1 MLASLSWP
9 VLVKTLA
16 ASVSSALFRMI
27 LTPID
32 TLKTT
37 QQTQGGVAGLKLLK
51 DRIKE
56 HGISCLFWGA
66 FGTAGATFVGHC
78 EFLMCRTRTPKSAD
92 QSLHR
97 SDPWFG
103 VSLSLR

>member
-1 MLASLSWP
+1 ML
-9 VLVKTLA
+9 
-16 ASVSSALFRMI
+16 

-37 QQTQGGVAGLKLLK
+37 QQTQGGVAGLTLLRE
-51 DRIKE
+51 RIRE

-78 EFLMCRTRTPKSAD
+78 EWKWGAMGAGVLIA
-92 QSLHR
+92 SLVIAR
-97 SDPWFG
+97 PVVRRESCDG
-103 VSLSLR
+103 